1 MSDFHLNNSKL
12 PRNDRFTQQIGA
24 KARPWSSFGQIDR
37 PFHSLS
43 RGGPARLS
51 EPRNPWRG
59 GGSRFSIAA
68 PGYNGYRLAQNSAI
82 GPMVVHVWF
91 WAFAMS
97 LALIVLLL
105 DFS

>member
-24 KARPWSSFGQIDR
+24 KARSWSSFGQIDR

-51 EPRNPWRG
+51 EPRKQRRG
-59 GGSRFSIAA
+59 GVAIFNRGPWVQWIPTRTKFSNWADGSSCLVLGVCDEFSVNRFVI
-68 PGYNGYRLAQNSAI
+68 R
-82 GPMVVHVWF
+82 F
-91 WAFAMS
+91 
-97 LALIVLLL
+97 
-105 DFS
+105 

>member
-1 MSDFHLNNSKL
+1 MSDFRRNNSKL
-12 PRNDRFTQQIGA
+12 PRNGRFVQQIGA
-24 KARPWSSFGQIDR
+24 KALSWSSFGQIDR

-51 EPRNPWRG
+51 EPRKQRG

-97 LALIVLLL
+97 LALIVSLL